1 LPEGDVS
8 SVRRGLNRARIAEI
22 AYLLFLLMVFVGVT
36 PFAMPQTAPGIDPAS
51 TSGAGDL
58 MRQISYLAVFV
69 LILGSAWIGRGWQ
82 SVSAI
87 PVLLVLL
94 LGWCALSAAWSLEPS
109 VTFRRAV
116 LLAIV
121 SASAFIA
128 VDTIGA
134 TRSLQLLRYMLA
146 GIVIVNWLSI
156 LLIPQA
162 RHLANDFEPG
172 VAGDWRGLYGHKNIA
187 GAVCANAAIIFFYFA
202 VITRRRVDILFG
214 LANLGF
220 LIGTNSKSSLGLL
233 PIAILAGGVYFLCAR
248 NRLNRQIVLIGALL
262 AGSVVV
268 AAVWTYW
275 ATLLPLLQDPDLFT
289 GRSAIWQAEIAYI
302 RDHPLLGSGFGTFAF
317 TGKNSPIYQYID
329 SSWIA
334 GAASGHQGYLE
345 VLVTIGIPGFV
356 MALLVLLVQAIGW
369 FAQESR
375 LNPGTKTLLFALFT
389 FFFMHNFM
397 ETNFLQTDGTEWVTF
412 LLVLAMLRTSRAG
425 MTMRIPDFS
434 ARPSEVRLPHPAT
447 LR

>member
-1 LPEGDVS
+1 MGDVAS
-8 SVRRGLNRARIAEI
+8 GRLNRVRFAEI
-22 AYLLFLLMVFVGVT
+22 AYLAFLVMVFVGVT

-58 MRQISYLAVFV
+58 LRQVSYLAVFV
-69 LILGSAWIGRGWQ
+69 LILVSAWMGRGWQ
-82 SVSAI
+82 SISAI
-87 PVLLVLL
+87 PLLLIML
-94 LGWCALSAAWSLEPS
+94 LGWCMLSAAWSIEPS

-134 TRSLQLLRYMLA
+134 ARSLHLLRYVLA

-156 LLIPQA
+156 LFIPQA

-172 VAGDWRGLYGHKNIA
+172 VAGDWRGLYGHKNTA
-187 GAVCANAAIIFFYFA
+187 GAVCANAAIIFFCFA
-202 VITRRRVDILFG
+202 VMTRRRVDVLLG

-220 LIGTNSKSSLGLL
+220 LVGTNSKSSLGLL

-248 NRLNRQIVLIGALL
+248 NRVNRQIVLTGALL
-262 AGSVVV
+262 AGAVAA
-268 AAVWTYW
+268 AAVWAWW
-275 ATLLPLLQDPDLFT
+275 AALVPLLQDPDLFT

-317 TGKNSPIYQYID
+317 TGKSSPIYQYID
-329 SSWIA
+329 SSWI
-334 GAASGHQGYLE
+334 GGVASGHQGYLE

-356 MALLVLLVQAIGW
+356 MTLLVLLVQPVAW
-369 FAQESR
+369 FAQETR
-375 LNPGTKTLLFALFT
+375 LGPGTKALLFALFA

-425 MTMRIPDFS
+425 MTMRMPDFS
-434 ARPSEVRLPHPAT
+434 ARPSGVRLLHPAT